1 MNHHA
6 AAPVP
11 GAAVPALELIRPE
24 PEDILV
30 LCGVPAANVTLHVM
44 TGRLRRI
51 EGPGVQS
58 VVFGYLPPSPVHGAF
73 HIVGAE
79 QVGIGGEHQI
89 VPVPHPEHVRALTGP
104 VEPCGKIHRL
114 PVLPGFQIL

>member
-51 EGPGVQS
+51 EGPGVQEHP
-58 VVFGYLPPSPVHGAF
+58 VFVQVLPVYHPGGPP
-73 HIVGAE
+73 VGA
-79 QVGIGGEHQI
+79 VID
-89 VPVPHPEHVRALTGP
+89 V
-104 VEPCGKIHRL
+104 
-114 PVLPGFQIL
+114 